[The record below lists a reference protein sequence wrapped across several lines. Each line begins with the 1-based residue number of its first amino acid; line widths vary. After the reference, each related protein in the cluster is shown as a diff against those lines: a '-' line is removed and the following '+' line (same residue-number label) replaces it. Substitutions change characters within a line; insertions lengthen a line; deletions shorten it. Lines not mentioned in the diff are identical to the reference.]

1 MKEGQLCRLT
11 KPDMTS
17 RALLIGGHGYLWVA
31 VEFSHVRPERYVV
44 CKSLATGYFAVF
56 NYPKELTLVEQEKEG

>member
-11 KPDMTS
+11 KPDIHS
-17 RALLIGGHGYLWVA
+17 RALLGNGHGYLWVA
-31 VEFSHVRPERYVV
+31 VELSHLRPERYVV

-56 NYPKELTLVEQEKEG
+56 NYPYELTLVEKEG